1 MHVYFYQLT
10 LFNKEGLWSLK
21 LIARLVKCLVKATS
35 SIVLVNWHLKVCDKE
50 FCGRYFCAIVDILSN
65 DGLEVSLL
73 NKTV

>member
-1 MHVYFYQLT
+1 MHVYFYYPSL
-10 LFNKEGLWSLK
+10 LNKEGLCSLK
-21 LIARLVKCLVKATS
+21 LIAMLVKWLVTETS